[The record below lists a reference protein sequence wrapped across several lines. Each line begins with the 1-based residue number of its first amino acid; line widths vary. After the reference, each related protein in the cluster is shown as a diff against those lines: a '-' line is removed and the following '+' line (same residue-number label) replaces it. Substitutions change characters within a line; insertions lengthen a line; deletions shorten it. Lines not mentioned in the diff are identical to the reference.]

1 MSEES
6 RNPGKDLRDSEITEA
21 IIAAAIAVHRELGP
35 GFLESIY
42 EQALA
47 VEFALRGIAFVR
59 QKPIPLFYRDHQIGE
74 HRLDFLVEEKIVV
87 ELKAIAEEHGLI
99 LIEDAAQAFGAT
111 YHGRPV
117 GSIGH
122 AGAFSFNVYKTIT
135 SGDGGMV
142 VTDDE
147 EFVHYP
153 ACYPAYKEKK
163 TTNARTFVDD

>member
-6 RNPGKDLRDSEITEA
+6 RKTGKELRDSEITEA
-21 IIAAAIAVHRELGP
+21 IIAAAIALHRELGP

-87 ELKAIAEEHGLI
+87 ELKAIDGLENVHFAIVRSYLKASGLADGLI
-99 LIEDAAQAFGAT
+99 LN
-111 YHGRPV
+111 
-117 GSIGH
+117 
-122 AGAFSFNVYKTIT
+122 FSTMPLTVKRVRRERGFQPID
-135 SGDGGMV
+135 S
-142 VTDDE
+142 
-147 EFVHYP
+147 HL
-153 ACYPAYKEKK
+153 
-163 TTNARTFVDD
+163 